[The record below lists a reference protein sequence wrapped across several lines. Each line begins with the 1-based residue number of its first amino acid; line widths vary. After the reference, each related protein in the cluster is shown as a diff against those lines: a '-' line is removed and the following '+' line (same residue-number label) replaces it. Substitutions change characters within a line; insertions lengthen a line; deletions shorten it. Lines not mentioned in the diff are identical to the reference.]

1 MKRHAKNP
9 FRQTG
14 MRKMYAACLELAA
27 DSNSEFYVKGAEKWM
42 RRTGAMHRTSFWAGV
57 EAFESGGPRPFSARS
72 YTLSRAAFQ
81 AGKDFAEKQQWIAE
95 EGSKQ

>member
-1 MKRHAKNP
+1 
-9 FRQTG
+9 
-14 MRKMYAACLELAA
+14 MYAACLELAA